1 MADASSQFQGTL
13 PVSSD
18 SLLAQLD
25 AWGLDY
31 VLHEHVPLRTVEEA
45 KSVEA
50 AMVVPGEAAFRVK
63 NLYLRDK
70 KKRNYLVTLEQDR
83 KIDLKELGAELGV
96 GKLSFGSPE
105 RLMQHLGILPGAV
118 TPLSMITGV
127 EKDVVF
133 YMDSA
138 AQQADVIYMHPLVNT
153 RTVGIA
159 RADLM
164 AFFERTGCE
173 VNWV

>member
-1 MADASSQFQGTL
+1 MDDTPQDL
-13 PVSSD
+13 DNMPISSD
-18 SLLAQLD
+18 ALLAQLNE
-25 AWGLDY
+25 WGLGY
-31 VLHEHVPLRTVEEA
+31 VLHEHPALHSVGEAKEVEE
-45 KSVEA
+45 
-50 AMVVPGEAAFRVK
+50 AMVVPGENALRVK
-63 NLYLRDK
+63 NLYLRDR

-127 EKDVVF
+127 QNEVQF
-133 YMDSA
+133 YMDAA

-153 RTVGIA
+153 RTVGMK
-159 RADLM
+159 RADLL
-164 AFFERTGCE
+164 AFFDRVGCE
-173 VNWV
+173 VSWI

>member
-1 MADASSQFQGTL
+1 MDNAPLNLDNM

-18 SLLAQLD
+18 ALLAQLNGWD
-25 AWGLDY
+25 LGY
-31 VLHEHVPLRTVEEA
+31 TLHEHAALHSVGEA
-45 KSVEA
+45 KEIEA
-50 AMVVPGEAAFRVK
+50 AMVVPGEQALRVK
-63 NLYLRDK
+63 NLYLRDR

-127 EKDVVF
+127 QNNVTF
-133 YMDSA
+133 YMDAA
-138 AQQADVIYMHPLVNT
+138 AQQADVIYMHPLINT
-153 RTVGIA
+153 RTVAIK
-159 RADLM
+159 RADLL
-164 AFFERTGCE
+164 AFFERIGCE

>member
-1 MADASSQFQGTL
+1 MDNASLDLDSM

-18 SLLAQLD
+18 ALLAQLD
-25 AWGLDY
+25 DWGLGY
-31 VLHEHVPLRTVEEA
+31 VLHEHPPLHSVGEA
-45 KSVEA
+45 KEVEA
-50 AMVVPGEAAFRVK
+50 AMVVPGENALRVK

-118 TPLSMITGV
+118 TPLSMINGV

-153 RTVGIA
+153 RTVGLK

-164 AFFERTGCE
+164 AFFDRIGCA
-173 VNWV
+173 VTWV

>member
-1 MADASSQFQGTL
+1 MNALLQDLDSM

-18 SLLAQLD
+18 ALLAQLD
-25 AWGLDY
+25 DWGLGY
-31 VLHEHVPLRTVEEA
+31 VLHEHPPLHSVGEA
-45 KSVEA
+45 KEVEA
-50 AMVVPGEAAFRVK
+50 AMVVPGENALRVK

-96 GKLSFGSPE
+96 GKLSFGSAD

-127 EKDVVF
+127 QNEVQF
-133 YMDSA
+133 FMDSA

-153 RTVGIA
+153 RTVGMP
-159 RADLM
+159 RADLL
-164 AFFERTGCE
+164 AFFVRIGCA

>member
-1 MADASSQFQGTL
+1 MDNASL
-13 PVSSD
+13 DLNNMPVSSD
-18 SLLAQLD
+18 ALLAQLD
-25 AWGLDY
+25 DWGLGY
-31 VLHEHVPLRTVEEA
+31 VLHEHPPLHSVGEA
-45 KSVEA
+45 KEVEA
-50 AMVVPGEAAFRVK
+50 AMVVPGENALRVK

-118 TPLSMITGV
+118 TPLSMINGV

-153 RTVGIA
+153 RTVGLK

-164 AFFERTGCE
+164 AFFDRIGCA
-173 VNWV
+173 VTWV

>member
-1 MADASSQFQGTL
+1 MDNAPLDLDSM

-18 SLLAQLD
+18 ALLAQLD
-25 AWGLDY
+25 DWGLGY
-31 VLHEHVPLRTVEEA
+31 VLHEHPPLHSVGEA
-45 KSVEA
+45 KEVEA
-50 AMVVPGEAAFRVK
+50 AMVVPGENALRVK

-118 TPLSMITGV
+118 TPLSMINGV
-127 EKDVVF
+127 EKDVAF

-153 RTVGIA
+153 RTVGLK
-159 RADLM
+159 RSDLM
-164 AFFERTGCE
+164 AFFERIGCA
-173 VNWV
+173 VTWV